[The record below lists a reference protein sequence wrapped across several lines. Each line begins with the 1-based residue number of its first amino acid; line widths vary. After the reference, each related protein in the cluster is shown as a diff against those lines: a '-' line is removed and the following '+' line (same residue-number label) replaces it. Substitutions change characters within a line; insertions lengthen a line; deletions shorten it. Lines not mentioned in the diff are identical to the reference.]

1 MRKLVVVMLTVGSLL
16 LLEAPA
22 LAPHLYK
29 LSRSNTGSSGSRIWF
44 SGKTDCAGAVKVY
57 FADGHVGTAPKGAV
71 NSTTKQRT
79 IKVST
84 TGSTTRS
91 DISSATCNGVPMILA
106 APLAFTGISVLH
118 KLAFAAMLLVAGVVL
133 LVLGRSPTRTGLGRR
148 QASAG
153 PS

>member
-22 LAPHLYK
+22 LAPHLYR
-29 LSRSNTGSSGSRIWF
+29 LSSTSGGRSGGKPWF
-44 SGKTDCAGAVKVY
+44 SGQTDCAGGVKVY
-57 FADGHVGTAPKGAV
+57 FADGRVGTAPKGAV
-71 NSTTKQRT
+71 NSTTRRRT

-91 DISSATCNGVPMILA
+91 AISSATCNGAPMTLSLTLA
-106 APLAFTGISVLH
+106 RTGASAAH

-133 LVLGRSPTRTGLGRR
+133 LLLGRR
-148 QASAG
+148 QAGAG
-153 PS
+153 PG

>member
-29 LSRSNTGSSGSRIWF
+29 LSSKSNGRTGGKPWF
-44 SGKTDCAGAVKVY
+44 SGETDCAGAVKIY
-57 FADGHVGTAPKGAV
+57 FADGRVGTAPKGAV
-71 NSTTKQRT
+71 NSTTKRRT

-84 TGSTTRS
+84 TGSTARS
-91 DISSATCNGVPMILA
+91 EISSATCNGVPMTLSSTLA
-106 APLAFTGISVLH
+106 LTGASAAH
-118 KLAFAAMLLVAGVVL
+118 KLGFAAMLLVAGVVL
-133 LVLGRSPTRTGLGRR
+133 LLLGRR
-148 QASAG
+148 QAGAG

>member
-22 LAPHLYK
+22 LAPHLYR
-29 LSRSNTGSSGSRIWF
+29 LSSTNTGRSGGKIWF
-44 SGKTDCAGAVKVY
+44 RGVTDCAGAVKVY
-57 FADGHVGTAPKGAV
+57 FADGRVGTAPKGAV

-91 DISSATCNGVPMILA
+91 DISSATCNGVLMTLPM
-106 APLAFTGISVLH
+106 TGVSVLH
-118 KLAFAAMLLVAGVVL
+118 KLAFAALLLVAGVVL
-133 LVLGRSPTRTGLGRR
+133 LILGRSATRIGPGRR
-148 QASAG
+148 QAGAG
-153 PS
+153 SS